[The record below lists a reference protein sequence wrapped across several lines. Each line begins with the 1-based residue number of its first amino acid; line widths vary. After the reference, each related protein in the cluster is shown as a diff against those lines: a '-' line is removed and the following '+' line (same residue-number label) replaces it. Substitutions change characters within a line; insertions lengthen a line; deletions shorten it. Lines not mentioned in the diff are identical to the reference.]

1 MMPTIEYQSGQ
12 VGDLRVV
19 SQPHERTGREVVTGV
34 EVNGEVLEPTG
45 RFWSSLFHRFG
56 LAGNVF
62 RYFGYDEVF
71 DRVVRKNPDTRLR
84 LCVERQGSDRRG
96 RLLAVSNPRR
106 AVLTYD
112 QTVELLAR
120 HRGEEN
126 EGDGQP
132 DYYGGVV
139 TARHTPRSGEHG
151 FNIGPDQFHNRFVV
165 EVPVDGFGQPRIYL
179 SLLRQ
184 VCANG
189 AVGYSRSFRSDIR
202 VGADA
207 AYTLD
212 RALGQ
217 FDHDEGFAALRQRF
231 ESAQRSWA
239 SVRETMQ
246 LQKVLA
252 RSRASSSDGGGA
264 ASPSR
269 LVEEV
274 NRLAG
279 DLHALYGVANLESLS
294 LKRQRVLPA
303 RCRVYDLINFA
314 SEVATH
320 RAPSTDA
327 RTRLQA
333 YIGTL
338 VSDEYD
344 LEGTAAQVPEFQ
356 DLFLNLN

>member
-1 MMPTIEYQSGQ
+1 MLPSIEYQSGQ
-12 VGDLRVV
+12 IGDLRVV

-71 DRVVRKNPDTRLR
+71 GRVVAKNPDTRLR
-84 LCVERQGSDRRG
+84 LCVERPAGGVRRG

-112 QTVELLAR
+112 QTVELLGR
-120 HRGEEN
+120 YQHG
-126 EGDGQP
+126 EGDGKP
-132 DYYGGVV
+132 DYYAGVV

-231 ESAQRSWA
+231 ESSQRSWA

-252 RSRASSSDGGGA
+252 RSRGTSADGEG

-269 LVEEV
+269 LVEDV

-303 RCRVYDLINFA
+303 QCRVYDLINFA

-338 VSDEYD
+338 VGDEYD